1 MAVIDFLLL
10 ICSITLFGIPAIS
23 KYYYGRH
30 FGWYSKEMYRNK
42 IQNFINLIL
51 PYLYAMT
58 MAVQTASVYLT
69 VGITVERYLAVC
81 HPFRAREICTRGLG
95 LSKTKISLRTAV
107 LDKLRQQIFHQKRK
121 MKTSAQKINLL
132 IFL

>member
-10 ICSITLFGIPAIS
+10 ICSITLFGIPAIA
-23 KYYYGRH
+23 KYYYGH
-30 FGWYSKEMYRNK
+30 SQNK
-42 IQNFINLIL
+42 IENFIYLFL
-51 PYLYAMT
+51 PYLYTMT

-95 LSKTKISLRTAV
+95 LSKTKISFRFEVYFLT
-107 LDKLRQQIFHQKRK
+107 KRD
-121 MKTSAQKINLL
+121 QNPINLQTFSTQL
-132 IFL
+132 IVTLTQKNLVEINNS